1 MLKFEE
7 KTGVKFE
14 NYYQKYHP
22 KLVRFLVS
30 FSKDEDVAYDVATE
44 SFITSLERIDMYD
57 PDKAVFSTWLFTI
70 AKRLMIQK
78 LREKSK
84 FSSIES
90 PTYDGISI
98 NDTLKT
104 DMYDYEQD
112 KEINDY
118 KADIIKKLI
127 PKLPKKYADVLTLR
141 HFKNYSYQ
149 EISEELDVNLN
160 TIKSRIRQARLLILK
175 LTKNEFKYLDSLD
188 DVTQVDLNCI
198 KVVDLIEN

>member
-1 MLKFEE
+1 
-7 KTGVKFE
+7 
-14 NYYQKYHP
+14 
-22 KLVRFLVS
+22 
-30 FSKDEDVAYDVATE
+30 
-44 SFITSLERIDMYD
+44 MYN

-127 PKLPKKYADVLTLR
+127 PKLPKKYADVLVLR

-149 EISEELDVNLN
+149 DIAAELDVNLN
-160 TIKSRIRQARLLILK
+160 TIKSRIRQARLLVLK
-175 LTKNEFKYLDSLD
+175 LTKTEFTYLDSLD
-188 DVTQVDLNCI
+188 NVNQINFDKI
-198 KVVDLIEN
+198 KVVDLLEN

>member
-7 KTGVKFE
+7 KTGLNFE
-14 NYYQKYHP
+14 NYYKKYHP

-30 FSKDEDVAYDVATE
+30 FSKDENDAYDVATE

-78 LREKSK
+78 LREKNK
-84 FSSIES
+84 FSSIET

-98 NDTLKT
+98 NDSLTVDL
-104 DMYDYEQD
+104 YDYEQD

-118 KADIIKKLI
+118 KTEIIKKLI
-127 PKLPKKYADVLTLR
+127 PMLPKKYADVLTLR

-149 EISEELDVNLN
+149 DIADELNVNLN
-160 TIKSRIRQARLLILK
+160 TIKSRIRQARLLILR

-188 DVTQVDLNCI
+188 SVEQINLDKI
-198 KVVDLIEN
+198 KVVDLTE

>member
-7 KTGVKFE
+7 KTGLNFE
-14 NYYQKYHP
+14 KYYKKYHP

-30 FSKDEDVAYDVATE
+30 FSKDENDAYDVATE

-84 FSSIES
+84 FSSIET
-90 PTYDGISI
+90 PTYEGISI
-98 NDTLKT
+98 NDSLSI
-104 DMYDYEQD
+104 DLYDYEQD

-118 KADIIKKLI
+118 KTEIIKKLI
-127 PKLPKKYADVLTLR
+127 PNLPKKYAEVLTLR

-149 EISEELDVNLN
+149 DISNELNINLN

-175 LTKNEFKYLDSLD
+175 LTKTEFKYLDSLD
-188 DVTQVDLNCI
+188 SADQINFDKI
-198 KVVDLIEN
+198 KVVDLS